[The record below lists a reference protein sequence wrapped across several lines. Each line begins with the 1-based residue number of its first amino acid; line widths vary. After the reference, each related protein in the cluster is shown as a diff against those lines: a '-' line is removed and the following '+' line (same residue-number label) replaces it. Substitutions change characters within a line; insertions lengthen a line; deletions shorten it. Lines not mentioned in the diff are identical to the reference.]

1 MKFKTLFKFAIHIIF
16 TCLEIVFL
24 WFFFSPWTIYNVKT
38 VLSTPWGVQRS
49 AAVGFGPWAV
59 LCLPCSRQSP
69 PGEFPGGPVL
79 KTLHFQH
86 GDAGHWF
93 DLWLGNWCF
102 MSRMLHVVCCGKKK
116 ENSSLL
122 GTPAQAP
129 RTCLHEQIHITHT
142 HTHTHTQSSHTKL
155 RGAA

>member
-49 AAVGFGPWAV
+49 AVVGFGPWAV

-69 PGEFPGGPVL
+69 PGDFPGGPVL

-93 DLWLGNWCF
+93 DLWLGNWCY

-116 ENSSLL
+116 ERE
-122 GTPAQAP
+122 
-129 RTCLHEQIHITHT
+129 RTRAFLEPLHRPLELVYMSRYTLHTHT
-142 HTHTHTQSSHTKL
+142 HTHTHS
-155 RGAA
+155 